1 MNNLKKAGR
10 LAFLLPYIVMPF
22 LVMLLY
28 HEDLDVGMLFAY
40 FMPMGIESPV
50 IILYPVCWIITIVSF
65 ILCAKENKRNNDKK
79 GKLVNR
85 LILLF
90 AVIWTVVHII
100 ACVHFIAN
108 FSIEF

>member
-22 LVMLLY
+22 LVMQLY
-28 HEDLDVGMLFAY
+28 HEDLDTGMLFAY

-50 IILYPVCWIITIVSF
+50 IILYPVCCIITIVSF
-65 ILCAKENKRNNDKK
+65 ILCAKEAKQNNDKK
-79 GKLVNR
+79 ARTVNR
-85 LILLF
+85 LLF
-90 AVIWTVVHII
+90 AFAILWTVVHII

-108 FSIEF
+108 FTI